1 MYKYQV
7 SRVLEVFDGSSFEG
21 IINLGMGVYLKKKII
36 LIDIHPPSLNIESE
50 KDYAIRARDK
60 LYYYLRKPPVYLEV
74 EEYHDD
80 NVWGK
85 VYTDE
90 FEDSINW
97 IMFLKGYVWEKKDNK
112 KYNTLVLNSL
122 F

>member
-1 MYKYQV
+1 MYKYQI

-36 LIDIHPPSLNIESE
+36 LTNIYSPSLNIESE
-50 KDYAIRARDK
+50 KDYAIRAKDK
-60 LYYYLRKPPVYLEV
+60 LHYFIRKTPLYLEV

-97 IMFLKGYVWEKKDNK
+97 IMFLKGYVWEKGDNK

>member
-1 MYKYQV
+1 MYKYQI

-36 LIDIHPPSLNIESE
+36 LSGIHSPSLNIESE
-50 KDYAIRARDK
+50 KDYAIRAKDK
-60 LYYYLRKPPVYLEV
+60 LHYYIRKVPVYIEV

-85 VYTDE
+85 LYTDE

-97 IMFLKGYVWEKKDNK
+97 IMFLKGYVWEKEDNK

>member
-1 MYKYQV
+1 MYKYQI
-7 SRVLEVFDGSSFEG
+7 SRVLEVFDGSSFDG

-36 LIDIHPPSLNIESE
+36 LTDIHSPSLNIESE

-60 LYYYLRKPPVYLEV
+60 LHYFIRKSPLYLEV

-97 IMFLKGYVWEKKDNK
+97 IMFLKGYVWEKEDNK

>member
-1 MYKYQV
+1 MYKYQI

-36 LIDIHPPSLNIESE
+36 LTDIYSPSLNIESE
-50 KDYAIRARDK
+50 KDYAIRAKDK
-60 LYYYLRKPPVYLEV
+60 LHYFIRKTPLYLEV

-97 IMFLKGYVWEKKDNK
+97 IMFLKGYVWEKGDNK

>member
-1 MYKYQV
+1 MYKYQI
-7 SRVLEVFDGSSFEG
+7 SRVIEVFNGSSFEG
-21 IINLGMGVYLKKKII
+21 IINLGIGVYLKKKII
-36 LIDIHPPSLNIESE
+36 LTDIHSPSLNIESE

-60 LYYYLRKPPVYLEV
+60 LHYFIRKTPVYLEV
-74 EEYHDD
+74 EQYHDD

-85 VYTDE
+85 VYTNE
-90 FEDSINW
+90 FQDSINW